1 MGTLRPNFIVG
12 IGGSAGALNAY
23 KALLDALPSK
33 TGMAF
38 VIISHMNP
46 AASSQLAQILSRHT
60 KMQVMVPSEATPI
73 WANHV
78 FVIPPNADLLIE
90 DYTFKVVSPR
100 SKQNVQIDLF
110 LTSLAAAMRTHAI
123 GIIFSGLGG
132 DGAEGCKQIKA
143 KGGTTFAQDMSAEVG
158 DMPLSAQASGGIDF
172 VLAPDKI
179 PDELRKVADSLKKR
193 RVIPAATHSK
203 VSRDIKDTI

>member
-1 MGTLRPNFIVG
+1 MGTLLPNFIVG

-23 KALLDALPSK
+23 KTLFDALPSK

-60 KMQVMVPSEATPI
+60 KMQVKVPSEATPI
-73 WANHV
+73 RANHIY
-78 FVIPPNADLLIE
+78 VIPPDADLLIE

-100 SKQNVQIDLF
+100 SKRNVQIDLF
-110 LTSLAAAMRTHAI
+110 LTSLAAAIGARAI
-123 GIIFSGLGG
+123 AIILSGVDG

-143 KGGTTFAQDMSAEVG
+143 KGGTTFAQDKSAEFDG
-158 DMPLSAQASGGIDF
+158 MPLSAQASGCVDF
-172 VLAPDKI
+172 VLSPADMPS
-179 PDELRKVADSLKKR
+179 ELRRLASTYKKG
-193 RVIPAATHSK
+193 
-203 VSRDIKDTI
+203 RDAIH